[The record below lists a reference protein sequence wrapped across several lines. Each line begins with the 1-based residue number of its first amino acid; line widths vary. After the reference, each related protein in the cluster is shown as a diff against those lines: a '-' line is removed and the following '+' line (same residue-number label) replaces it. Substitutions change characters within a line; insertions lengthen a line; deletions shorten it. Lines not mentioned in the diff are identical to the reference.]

1 MLGNKEGDSA
11 SLLLLEKVEHHLE
24 SIIGRSEGSVHWPEK
39 YQSSREIVK
48 AVQDSYAPSGC
59 GDVVSCNLFECSD
72 EDEAVEETDSL
83 ESPPLLKDAMPKGQS
98 FWSLLN
104 FPSLQVQE
112 RKSEA
117 DIYNVVSETEKAQ
130 PCLRSLAISDA
141 LAYAIEHYV
150 ISEDKSLSH
159 ADMPLDSFTSL
170 TSHTMNTLDSNTN
183 WTFTFREFAPMPF
196 AALRKGFGISR
207 ESYIASMTQLQ
218 GGQVGGGK
226 SGMLFFSSA
235 DKEYVIKTITPTE
248 FSFFSQIFQSYCLHM
263 QANNATSLLPRFFGC
278 YILELPDKPI
288 IRLVVMNNIFRIP
301 DVSISI
307 REVYDLKGSRYKR
320 FMGAGSGNGVLKDL
334 DFCGRHGGSDG
345 QGKEIKATEGGSCR
359 RLYIE
364 PIRKVELMVHLEND
378 VEWLATNNIM
388 DYSLLVGIADTEE
401 GGGEAEID
409 ALRYEPPR
417 STRTGHL
424 SLWNVDFGG
433 VRAANGDLTPRRE
446 IYYMGVIDIL
456 QDYNLKKWMETQ
468 GKSLMV
474 DSSLISAVNPRSYGQ
489 RFLKWMEMHFS

>member
-1 MLGNKEGDSA
+1 MLGNNEGGSA
-11 SLLLLEKVEHHLE
+11 NLMLLEKIEHHLE
-24 SIIGRSEGSVHWPEK
+24 SIIARNQGSLHWPEK
-39 YQSSREIVK
+39 YQSTREIVK

-59 GDVVSCNLFECSD
+59 GDVVSGELFECSD
-72 EDEAVEETDSL
+72 EDEEVEKLETL
-83 ESPPLLKDAMPKGQS
+83 QSPPLLSDPISRGQS
-98 FWSLLN
+98 FLSLLN
-104 FPSLQVQE
+104 FPSLQVEE

-117 DIYNVVSETEKAQ
+117 DIYNIVSETEKAQ

-141 LAYAIEHYV
+141 LAYAIEHYLS
-150 ISEDKSLSH
+150 SEDMLLSH
-159 ADMPLDSFTSL
+159 ADMPVESFTSL
-170 TSHTMNTLDSNTN
+170 TSHTMNTVDSSTN
-183 WTFTFREFAPMPF
+183 WTFTFREFAPIPF
-196 AALRKGFGISR
+196 AALRKGFGIKR
-207 ESYIASMTQLQ
+207 DAYIASMTQLQ
-218 GGQVGGGK
+218 GGQMGAGK

-235 DKEYVIKTITPTE
+235 DKEYVVKTITPTE

-278 YILELPDKPI
+278 YILELPDKPV
-288 IRLVVMNNIFRIP
+288 IRLVVMSNIFRVP
-301 DVSISI
+301 DASISI
-307 REVYDLKGSRYKR
+307 REVYDLKGSRHMR
-320 FMGAGSGNGVLKDL
+320 FSGAGSSNGVLKDL
-334 DFCGRHGGSDG
+334 DFCNRHSGSDG
-345 QGKEIKATEGGSCR
+345 QGKELKATEGPCR
-359 RLYIE
+359 RLYIG

-388 DYSLLVGIADTEE
+388 DYSLLVGVADTEDC
-401 GGGEAEID
+401 GEANISLARFESP
-409 ALRYEPPR
+409 LSP
-417 STRTGHL
+417 RTGHL

-474 DSSLISAVNPRSYGQ
+474 DPSLISAVNPRSYGQ